1 MQKSIKGVLNCC
13 KLRVV
18 FKSQNKLCNNFRFK
32 DPVPQ
37 ILTSGVVYEFQS
49 GLCNKS
55 YYGKCVRYLAV
66 RSGEDIGISPLNS
79 KRVQPGK
86 DSVVCYRLLNCNY
99 SPTFADFSVP
109 CHPTL
114 ENWKKAFLW
123 WIRELKRMFC
133 PSLSVWMSSCHI
145 VRSALWTSVISF

>member
-1 MQKSIKGVLNCC
+1 MFWKAKIN
-13 KLRVV
+13 
-18 FKSQNKLCNNFRFK
+18 CNNFRFK

-37 ILTSGVVYEFQS
+37 ILISGVV
-49 GLCNKS
+49 
-55 YYGKCVRYLAV
+55 YGKCVRYLAV
-66 RSGEDIGISPLNS
+66 RSGEHIGISPLNS

-86 DSVVCYRLLNCNY
+86 DSVVCYHLLSCNY
-99 SPTFADFSVP
+99 SPTFADFSVL

-123 WIRELKRMFC
+123 WIHELKRMFC